1 MDFSLLSDF
10 LSSAGFGAIAGGFF
24 GWLSRKE
31 EREKTKIQNKHEID
45 MLEHT
50 TQRDLLLAEKAIE
63 RKEVDA
69 FVESQKATGGF
80 SDVIKGMVRPLITAV
95 LLFITYDIYQALD
108 KLTGG
113 VAALPA
119 DQQYLLYKML
129 IQNIITLTATAVS
142 WWFASRSSSHL
153 EFRWKK

>member
-1 MDFSLLSDF
+1 MDFTLISDF

-24 GWLSRKE
+24 GWLSKRE
-31 EREKTKIQNKHEID
+31 EREKVKILNKHEID

-50 TQRDLLLAEKAIE
+50 TQRDVLLAEKQVE
-63 RKEVDA
+63 RQEVQA
-69 FVESQKATGGF
+69 FVESQKPISQFGEAVK
-80 SDVIKGMVRPLITAV
+80 SMVRPTITAV

-113 VAALPA
+113 VASLPA
-119 DQQYLLYKML
+119 EQQYLLYKML

-142 WWFASRSSSHL
+142 WWFASRSSHAS
-153 EFRWKK
+153 EFRWKR